1 MKKTLL
7 VLPGDGIGP
16 EVIKSSLNLIEEI
29 LGFEKLQIKIVQE
42 DLHGSSWDKYK
53 TFCRNEVIELAKNS
67 DAVLVG
73 AVGGPKWDNI
83 KVKGGPEMQDGLM
96 RLRKE
101 LDTFLGLRPV
111 KFYKSLKALSPF
123 KNKIVSDTDVLII
136 REMCGGI
143 YFSEPKGTKNINGID
158 YGFDTAEYSSNEI
171 ERIGHLAFKLAMK
184 RKKKLVS
191 VDKSNVMASGALW
204 RKKISEIGKN
214 YDEVKLDHLLADNAV
229 LEFSMNPKKFDVILS
244 DNLFS
249 DILSDLAGA
258 INGSIGILPS
268 GCLNGLPEKGKSVF
282 GIYESVHGSAPDIT
296 GKGIANPI
304 GCILSVGMMFEYSFK
319 REDISKKILQA
330 VLKTLNSGLSTP
342 DLGGKETT
350 EDITKSI
357 IKNYEK

>member
-1 MKKTLL
+1 
-7 VLPGDGIGP
+7 
-16 EVIKSSLNLIEEI
+16 
-29 LGFEKLQIKIVQE
+29 
-42 DLHGSSWDKYK
+42 
-53 TFCRNEVIELAKNS
+53 
-67 DAVLVG
+67 
-73 AVGGPKWDNI
+73 
-83 KVKGGPEMQDGLM
+83 
-96 RLRKE
+96 
-101 LDTFLGLRPV
+101 
-111 KFYKSLKALSPF
+111 
-123 KNKIVSDTDVLII
+123 
-136 REMCGGI
+136 MCGGI

-158 YGFDTAEYSSNEI
+158 YGFDTAEYSSSEI

-350 EDITKSI
+350 ENITKSI
-357 IKNYEK
+357 IKNYVK